1 MVIIEG
7 QRIDRGDLMSN
18 TIAAISTAIGEAG
31 IGIVRLSGKDAINIA
46 SKIFVGINTKTL
58 NIADNRKLIYGHIID
73 KEEIIDEV
81 LIAYMKEPYTYTR
94 ENMVEIYCHGGIIPV
109 RKILELL
116 LKSGAKLAE
125 PGEFTKRAFLNGRLD
140 LSQAEAVM
148 DIIRSKTDKS
158 YKVSLNQ
165 LEGSLSN
172 KVRDI
177 GDILLA
183 MIAHVEVSI
192 DFPDHEVDEITYEEM
207 KRDGSLIKKEIEN
220 LLSTSDR
227 GKILRDGLNTIIL
240 GKPNVGKSSLLN
252 AVLRENRAIVTNIP
266 GTTRDIIEE
275 FINID
280 GIPLKIVDTAGIRH
294 TEDLVE
300 KIGVDRAKDTVE
312 KADLI
317 IAVFDASIEL
327 SDEDYSII
335 ELIKDKKTIALLNKT
350 DLDSLYDEDDLKKLL
365 NGSQVIPSSITT
377 GIGVDILESS
387 IKDMFYSGEIEID
400 SDIIINN
407 MRHKN
412 QLELALGNI
421 NSALNDI
428 EALVPLDCIEVDLRN
443 CWENLGE
450 ITGDSVSEDIIDKI
464 FAEFCLGK

>member
-1 MVIIEG
+1 MI
-7 QRIDRGDLMSN
+7 N
-18 TIAAISTAIGEAG
+18 TIAAISTAVGESG

-46 SKIFVGINTKTL
+46 NGVFRGINTRNL
-58 NIADNRKLIYGHIID
+58 SMAENRKLVYGYIED
-73 KEEIIDEV
+73 DGEIIDEV
-81 LIAYMKEPYTYTR
+81 LITFMNEPYTYTR
-94 ENMVEIYCHGGIIPV
+94 EDMVEIYCHGGIIPV
-109 RKILELL
+109 RKILVLL
-116 LKSGAKLAE
+116 LKKGARLAE

-148 DIIRSKTDKS
+148 DLIKSKTDKS
-158 YKVSLNQ
+158 YEVSLSQ

-177 GDILLA
+177 SNILLA

-192 DFPDHEVDEITYEEM
+192 DFPDHEVDEVTYEEM
-207 KRDGSLIKKEIEN
+207 EKDAKMVKKEIEN
-220 LLSTSDR
+220 LLVTADR
-227 GKILRDGLNTIIL
+227 GKILRDGLKTIIL

-252 AVLRENRAIVTNIP
+252 AVLRENRAIVTDVP

-300 KIGVDRAKDTVE
+300 RIGVDRAKETVE

-317 IAVFDASIEL
+317 IAVFDASMEL
-327 SDEDYSII
+327 SEEDYSII

-350 DLDSLYDEDDLKKLL
+350 DLDSLYDEEYLKQLL
-365 NGSQVIPSSITT
+365 NGRQVISSSITT
-377 GIGVDILESS
+377 GVGVDILEAS
-387 IKDMFYSGEIEID
+387 IKEMFYSGEIEID

-412 QLELALGNI
+412 QLELALQNI
-421 NSALNDI
+421 ISALIDI
-428 EALVPLDCIEVDLRN
+428 QALVPLDCIEVDLRN